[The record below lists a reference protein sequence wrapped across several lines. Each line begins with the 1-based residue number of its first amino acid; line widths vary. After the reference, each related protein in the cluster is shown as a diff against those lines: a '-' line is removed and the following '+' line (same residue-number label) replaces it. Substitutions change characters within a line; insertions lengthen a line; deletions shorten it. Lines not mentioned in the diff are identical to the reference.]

1 MRRVNVNG
9 ATLNVF
15 ERGAG
20 PAVIFVHGFPLNH
33 TMWIEQLD
41 ALAANNRLIAPDL
54 RGFGRSTVSDGTVS
68 MEQFADDLASMLD
81 ELAVK
86 QPVCL
91 CGLSMGGYVAFQF
104 LRKYRDRVRSLVLCD
119 TRSAADT
126 PEAAEGRRQLADKV
140 VAEGPVAVAQAML
153 PNLLRPQAVEEG
165 SLVAEA
171 VREMI
176 LSTDPRGI
184 AAASRGMAERPGAT
198 DFLPTINVRTLVLV
212 GEQDAI
218 SPPDEMRKLADAIP
232 NSQFLVVPEAGHMA
246 PLENPA
252 FVNDA
257 LATFLADELHAR

>member
-1 MRRVNVNG
+1 MRRVNVDG

-20 PAVIFVHGFPLNH
+20 PAVVFIHGFPLNH

-41 ALAANNRLIAPDL
+41 ALSANNRLIAPDL
-54 RGFGRSTVSDGTVS
+54 RGFGQSSASDCTVTI
-68 MEQFADDLASMLD
+68 EQFADDIAQMLD
-81 ELAVK
+81 EIAAR

-104 LRKYRDRVRSLVLCD
+104 IRKYRERVRSLVLCD
-119 TRSAADT
+119 TRSVRDT

-140 VAEGPVAVAQAML
+140 ISEGTAAIAQSML
-153 PNLLRPQAVEEG
+153 PRLLHPQTAQRQP
-165 SLVAEA
+165 LVAEA

-176 LSTDPRGI
+176 LSGDPRGI
-184 AAASRGMAERPGAT
+184 AAASRGMAERPDAT
-198 DFLPTINVRTLVLV
+198 PLLSTISVRTLVLV

-218 SPPDEMRKLADAIP
+218 SPPEEMRKLADGIP
-232 NSQFLVVPEAGHMA
+232 HAQFLVVPEAGHMA
-246 PLENPA
+246 PVENPA

-257 LATFLADELHAR
+257 LTRFLANELHAR